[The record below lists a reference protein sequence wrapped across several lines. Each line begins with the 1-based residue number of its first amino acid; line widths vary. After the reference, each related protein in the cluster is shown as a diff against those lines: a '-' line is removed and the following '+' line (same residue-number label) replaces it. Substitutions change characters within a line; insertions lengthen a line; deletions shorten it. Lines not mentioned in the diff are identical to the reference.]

1 MKSALLLSIGLLV
14 VSWVFAFEAPPGRTG
29 DVPLLPGPDSTRRS
43 TRWEERVRRS
53 EIEVIRQARPER
65 ESLVSCSWTPAELAE
80 RVRDRDTKAMRGDER
95 GFVLRVNT
103 LRWLTLTPEAGV
115 EWRLNYRW
123 GVLAS
128 AAWSSWSWDDGGC
141 RYALWNV
148 SPEVRYYLPGGWYAG
163 VFLHG
168 GEFNYKLGATGRQGD
183 YLGGGIAVGYRVP
196 LGRRLFLSLDVGVEY
211 MRGKYDKYRLVDGR
225 RMRAGKVEKNY
236 TGVNRLGVNL
246 EFRIR

>member
-80 RVRDRDTKAMRGDER
+80 RVRDRDKKAMRGDER

-123 GVLAS
+123 GVGKCGLGLVERGRWWMSLRALERVTGGSLLLA
-128 AAWSSWSWDDGGC
+128 G
-141 RYALWNV
+141 RL
-148 SPEVRYYLPGGWYAG
+148 VRRG
-163 VFLHG
+163 VF
-168 GEFNYKLGATGRQGD
+168 ARGR
-183 YLGGGIAVGYRVP
+183 V
-196 LGRRLFLSLDVGVEY
+196 
-211 MRGKYDKYRLVDGR
+211 
-225 RMRAGKVEKNY
+225 
-236 TGVNRLGVNL
+236 
-246 EFRIR
+246 